1 MLTALRAIGP
11 FEVQLLGSCVNIH
24 TLQQQG
30 RPLLSCSF
38 TDVKDKYR
46 VFYMVKGHINT
57 SHATIVQSYD
67 GYFKRLWNNNESY
80 IHEQGFAEAWQ
91 QLMEKR
97 T

>member
-1 MLTALRAIGP
+1 MSNVLTAKERLM
-11 FEVQLLGSCVNIH
+11 
-24 TLQQQG
+24 
-30 RPLLSCSF
+30 SCSF

-57 SHATIVQSYD
+57 NHATIVKSYD

-80 IHEQGFAEAWQ
+80 IHEEGFAEAWQ

>member
-1 MLTALRAIGP
+1 
-11 FEVQLLGSCVNIH
+11 
-24 TLQQQG
+24 
-30 RPLLSCSF
+30 
-38 TDVKDKYR
+38 
-46 VFYMVKGHINT
+46 MVKGHINT